1 MTDYHSHIL
10 PGIDDGSPSVEES
23 ILMLRALAEQGVD
36 TVYAT
41 PHFDAAADTPAEFFA
56 RRAAAYEKLTAA
68 VEGMGLPR
76 VLLGAEVAYF
86 SGIAQLQELADF
98 LLEDTRILLL
108 EMPIDRWSE
117 FAVGELVKLAL
128 RTRVQLC
135 LAHVERYRSLQK
147 RAVWQRLLEL
157 RVLMQV
163 NASYFASPKTRR
175 AALKELKKGEIHLLG
190 SDTHNMKSRPP
201 RMGEALAAIRDAF
214 GDTHLINRI

>member
-41 PHFDAAADTPAEFFA
+41 PHFDAATDTPAEFFA

-135 LAHVERYRSLQK
+135 LAHVERYRGLQK